1 MMIVFCPYW
10 PMIIFRVPK
19 DGRVQRKILMV
30 ILLKHHFVLIKFRFQ
45 FQLGKWEN
53 ANLLVDWLKS
63 YKPEELFNE
72 DGSLMDDIKAVIP
85 KGDKRMAANP
95 ITNAGGNNARILRL
109 NDIRDFAVPE
119 DELKDSSNTKM
130 DTRVLSDY
138 IADIMKENP
147 DNFRMWGPDET
158 KSNRFYSV
166 LDEDKRQF
174 MEIFMNLMMKTLPIL
189 VEYLMFNY
197 QNIKL
202 KVC

>member
-1 MMIVFCPYW
+1 M
-10 PMIIFRVPK
+10 
-19 DGRVQRKILMV
+19 
-30 ILLKHHFVLIKFRFQ
+30 
-45 FQLGKWEN
+45 
-53 ANLLVDWLKS
+53 VDWLKS

-174 MEIFMNLMMKTLPIL
+174 MEDIHEPNDENVAHSGRVFDVQLSEHQAEGMLEGYVLTG
-189 VEYLMFNY
+189 
-197 QNIKL
+197 Q
-202 KVC
+202 